1 MKKHRLWHGFLCTY
15 LQRVDFFVS
24 KTTSTLPTVQK
35 PSEKSS
41 KPNVR
46 LQITS
51 NRTPLT
57 RNRGGG
63 GVVMT
68 TASTREKIIKSREG
82 SNPREALFRI
92 SISEKSSTRSYKRR
106 KPEISRF
113 QQKVINFGV
122 LFDAFTSG
130 VSIFRV

>member
-1 MKKHRLWHGFLCTY
+1 MQLPSVY
-15 LQRVDFFVS
+15 PFFVIEFS
-24 KTTSTLPTVQK
+24 FEFGQKNNFGVSFYAITFAISISSWFNFCEFGMVNAFTSIHENPRSAIAIVQK
-35 PSEKSS
+35 PSQKRS

-68 TASTREKIIKSREG
+68 TAS
-82 SNPREALFRI
+82 NP
-92 SISEKSSTRSYKRR
+92 
-106 KPEISRF
+106 
-113 QQKVINFGV
+113 
-122 LFDAFTSG
+122 
-130 VSIFRV
+130 